1 MYLVSIRREGR
12 LLVGRDFWQIILS
25 NNRFLNKTLNWFAPP
40 VFIISLLMQNGLWM
54 QFQHVHPNTYIRSD
68 YPTLLLT
75 NGSIFTTLY
84 LIFET
89 LWIITPCSY
98 PISWMFS
105 FFNSIVRLLVCG
117 LSILSIVNLN
127 MVLKTF
133 NIICIYITIHF
144 LWPMCMIWHS
154 LWPVKTFLK
163 HKLKRAL
170 LDGIGWARKGHSTMQ
185 NQG

>member
-1 MYLVSIRREGR
+1 MLFLCKVIYPVSIRREGR
-12 LLVGRDFWQIILS
+12 LLVGRDFWQTILS

-117 LSILSIVNLN
+117 LSILSSKSKHGLRPSTLFVFTSL
-127 MVLKTF
+127 
-133 NIICIYITIHF
+133 YISYGPCVWYDTVYDLWKHF
-144 LWPMCMIWHS
+144 
-154 LWPVKTFLK
+154 
-163 HKLKRAL
+163 
-170 LDGIGWARKGHSTMQ
+170 
-185 NQG
+185 

>member
-1 MYLVSIRREGR
+1 MLFLCKVMYLVSIRREGR

-68 YPTLLLT
+68 YPMLLLT

-117 LSILSIVNLN
+117 LSILSSKSKHG
-127 MVLKTF
+127 LKDLQHYLYLHHYIFLMAHVYDMTQF
-133 NIICIYITIHF
+133 MTCENI
-144 LWPMCMIWHS
+144 S
-154 LWPVKTFLK
+154 KT
-163 HKLKRAL
+163 
-170 LDGIGWARKGHSTMQ
+170 
-185 NQG
+185 